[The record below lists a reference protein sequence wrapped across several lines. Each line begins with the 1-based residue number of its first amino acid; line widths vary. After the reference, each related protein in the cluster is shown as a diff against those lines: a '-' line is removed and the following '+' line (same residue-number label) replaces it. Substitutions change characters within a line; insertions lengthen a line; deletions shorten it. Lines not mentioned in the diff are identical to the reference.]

1 MNLDGT
7 RFEVGELCES
17 DRCHTQVVWCYTKNT
32 TALVDA
38 APAPDGNIQLR
49 DTGMDKPIA
58 TTLSPAERATKQQG
72 TLHKLHFATCPDAA
86 RFRRRR

>member
-1 MNLDGT
+1 MDLT
-7 RFEVGELCES
+7 RSRFQIGPLCES
-17 DRCHTQVVWCYTKNT
+17 AKCNTPVVWCYTRNT

-38 APAPDGNIQLR
+38 QPSPDGNIQLR
-49 DTGMDKPIA
+49 DTGMDKPVA
-58 TTLSPAERATKQQG
+58 TALSPAERATKQQG